1 MKLDI
6 SKAFDSV
13 SWEYLIE
20 LLQHRGFLAKW
31 RNWLCLLLSS
41 SSSSVH
47 MNGVDGPWIKHRRG
61 LHQGDPLSPY
71 LFILAIDTLQHIL
84 ERATE
89 DGMMSPLRDR
99 MARLRLSLYADDAAV
114 FVNPTK
120 ANVDMIMQIM
130 ERFGESTSLRINVQ
144 KSSVAPI
151 TCSQVDLNQVL
162 QKFFGARTQL
172 PITYLG
178 MPLCLGRLHMVHL
191 QPVLDKVAGRLADW
205 QGKLMNI
212 GGHMELVK
220 TVLGALP
227 TYLLMAVRLPKKFYS
242 AMDKIR
248 KKFLWAGSQQLHGGK
263 CKVNW
268 LRVCRPLKYGGL
280 GISDLERFG

>member
-41 SSSSVH
+41 SVH
-47 MNGVDGPWIKHRRG
+47 MNGVGGPWIKHRRG
-61 LHQGDPLSPY
+61 LRQGDPLSPY

-172 PITYLG
+172 PIT
-178 MPLCLGRLHMVHL
+178 
-191 QPVLDKVAGRLADW
+191 
-205 QGKLMNI
+205 
-212 GGHMELVK
+212 
-220 TVLGALP
+220 
-227 TYLLMAVRLPKKFYS
+227 
-242 AMDKIR
+242 
-248 KKFLWAGSQQLHGGK
+248 
-263 CKVNW
+263 
-268 LRVCRPLKYGGL
+268 
-280 GISDLERFG
+280 